1 MILLTSIL
9 ECFWRKT
16 NYLLDSLRAR
26 VRSIFLAIRD
36 RWIEYSTGCNFWH
49 PGVRG
54 HVLLWSKC
62 IRSHCLFLTSS
73 DTGPDVISKYACT
86 GPVAYFQPLAYT
98 GLIFPTI
105 LIFIR
110 YWSQFSRFSYGTVG
124 YFLQISWLFSR
135 FSKPGYD
142 IILWLLIVRDCA
154 YLTKNLH

>member
-1 MILLTSIL
+1 MILLTFIL

-26 VRSIFLAIRD
+26 VRSILLAIRD

-54 HVLLWSKC
+54 HVLLWSKR

-86 GPVAYFQPLAYT
+86 GPIAYFSLWP
-98 GLIFPTI
+98 
-105 LIFIR
+105 IR
-110 YWSQFSRFSYGTVG
+110 D
-124 YFLQISWLFSR
+124 LFSQLSWFLYGIDHNFPDFHMGQLVIFYR
-135 FSKPGYD
+135 FHDYFPDFQNPGMTSFYGF
-142 IILWLLIVRDCA
+142 WLYGIVLI
-154 YLTKNLH
+154 